1 MLRNDTPSAW
11 KSRNRSADKPDPP
24 LSTARVFDNPS
35 TSRIGRST
43 SRSAIGS
50 VSRRR
55 TKPASGSRAAAPVFT
70 AQP

>member
-1 MLRNDTPSAW
+1 MLRSETPSAW
-11 KSRNRSADKPDPP
+11 KSRNKSADSPDPP
-24 LSTARVFDNPS
+24 LSTALVFDRPS

-50 VSRRR
+50 ASRRC
-55 TKPASGSRAAAPVFT
+55 KKLVSGSRAAVPVLT